1 MSLVQDRRI
10 SHFHEAARLGSVRA
24 AADFLNVAPSA
35 VSRQITQLEH
45 ELGMPLLE
53 RHRRGVKPTEAGE
66 RVLEYYRQRLAQQEV
81 LLESLQSLKG
91 LQSGSLVLAI
101 GEGFIEGLAGPLSRF
116 SAHYPGIE
124 LKVNLCGTNEVIRQ
138 VVEDEAHLG
147 LVFHPTRDPKI
158 RTHVSRPQ
166 PVCAVVNPQHALARQ
181 FGGQPLRAQ
190 QFGAQEGSRRAA
202 GKLEPLS
209 LAALASHS
217 LALPEVSFGIR
228 QIVAQA
234 EHQAGVMLSPT
245 LTCNALAMLKQFALH
260 GGVTLLP
267 EFVVSEEV
275 AAGRLCRIP
284 LQEAQFVTPHVQLIS
299 RLGRQLSDGASRLS
313 SLLQQDMTAF
323 SPSEG
328 GSVGQSR

>member
-116 SAHYPGIE
+116 SACYPGIE

-166 PVCAVVNPQHALARQ
+166 PVCAVVNPQHVLVRQ
-181 FGGQPLRAQ
+181 FRAQ
-190 QFGAQEGSRRAA
+190 QFGAQEGSSRAA
-202 GKLEPLS
+202 GKAEPLS